1 MPEVRN
7 PFQCGFEALIK
18 PKNSIGRR
26 NPTPKALSYI
36 FCFINTTVYISP
48 KKRRRQKICTNDWNT
63 LIIPPVLLRTLQI
76 SHFPTTPSFSRK
88 QAFLHMVIEGLRGIC
103 VEAED
108 ETSQM
113 ISTDNLK
120 NAFTWKLR
128 RVYSSHSVYSL
139 AFNHFKA
146 YFPSIFFIFSYSFL
160 KMSLW
165 RPKATK

>member
-1 MPEVRN
+1 M
-7 PFQCGFEALIK
+7 ALKHLSNQRTLLGGGI
-18 PKNSIGRR
+18 PPQRR
-26 NPTPKALSYI
+26 CPIS
-36 FCFINTTVYISP
+36 FFFINTTVYISP
-48 KKRRRQKICTNDWNT
+48 KKRRRQKIRTKDWNT
-63 LIIPPVLLRTLQI
+63 LIIPPVLLRTLQR

-108 ETSQM
+108 ETGQM